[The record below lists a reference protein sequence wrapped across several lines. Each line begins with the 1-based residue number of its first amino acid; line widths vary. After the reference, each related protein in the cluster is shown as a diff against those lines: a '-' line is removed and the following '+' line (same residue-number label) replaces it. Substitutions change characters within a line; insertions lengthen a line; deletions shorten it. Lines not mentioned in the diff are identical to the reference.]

1 MAASPSLGTDDFV
14 RQLRPMTV
22 DLYISLQLV
31 YDVRNEFNKMI
42 LFAHTIVDPDP
53 TPDHDRLFEI
63 AEGQAGYFTA
73 AQARTVGFRGPL
85 LSYHV
90 RSGQF
95 ERTRP
100 GVYRLKRFPASSHED
115 LFAAVLGVGPKAVIS
130 HDSALALYDLSDL
143 LPADTH
149 LTVPRTASR
158 RRTGLRLHTNRLQ
171 PGDVTRYAGLPITT
185 AARTIADV
193 ASAGLADEL
202 VLQAIRE
209 ALQRGLATPD
219 DLRAAAAARGGRA
232 LRLVEQALEAHTA

>member
-1 MAASPSLGTDDFV
+1 
-14 RQLRPMTV
+14 
-22 DLYISLQLV
+22 
-31 YDVRNEFNKMI
+31 MI
-42 LFAHTIVDPDP
+42 PFAHVIGDLASE
-53 TPDHDRLFEI
+53 PDHDRLFEI
-63 AEGQAGYFTA
+63 AEGQAGYFTT
-73 AQARTVGFRGPL
+73 AQARAVGFRGPL

-95 ERTRP
+95 ERVRP
-100 GVYRLKRFPASSHED
+100 GVYRLKRFPASPYED
-115 LFAAVLGVGPKAVIS
+115 LFAAVLGAGPKAVIS

-202 VLQAIRE
+202 VLQAIHQ
-209 ALQRGLATPD
+209 ALQQGLATPD
-219 DLRAAAAARGGRA
+219 DLHAAATARGGRA
-232 LRLVEQALEAHTA
+232 LRLVEQALGAQTP